1 MKQYNDLNFAD
12 DAHIDLTPLIDV
24 IFMLVIFFIL
34 TMSFAKPIL
43 EVALPTSEVGEV
55 TKKEQNFLVVALNA
69 DGTLS
74 YDNVPIDKERLKSLL
89 DENKDKELN
98 IYADMQTPFQ
108 SFVDVVDVA
117 KLKREGRF
125 SITTKKE

>member
-1 MKQYNDLNFAD
+1 MKQFTDFEFGE

-43 EVALPTSEVGEV
+43 EVALPSSEVGKV
-55 TKKEQNFLVVALNA
+55 VKKQDFLIVELHS
-69 DGTLS
+69 DGTIV
-74 YDNVPIDKERLKSLL
+74 YDGKVVDKEELKVIL
-89 DENKDKELN
+89 DANPERELN

-117 KLKREGRF
+117 KIKRDGRF

>member
-1 MKQYNDLNFAD
+1 MKQLSDFNFGD

-43 EVALPTSEVGEV
+43 EVALPSSEVGQSV
-55 TKKEQNFLVVALNA
+55 KKQDFLVVTLHK
-69 DGTLS
+69 DGSIVYENRT
-74 YDNVPIDKERLKSLL
+74 IDKEDLKLIL
-89 DENKDKELN
+89 DTAPEKELN

-117 KLKREGRF
+117 KIKRDGRF

>member
-1 MKQYNDLNFAD
+1 MKQFTDFD
-12 DAHIDLTPLIDV
+12 FGEDAHIDLTPLIDV

-43 EVALPTSEVGEV
+43 EVALPASEVGKV
-55 TKKEQNFLVVALNA
+55 VKKQDFLIVELHSDGQIVYDGKVV
-69 DGTLS
+69 
-74 YDNVPIDKERLKSLL
+74 DKEELKVIL
-89 DENKDKELN
+89 DANPERELN

-117 KLKREGRF
+117 KIKRDGRF

>member
-1 MKQYNDLNFAD
+1 MKQATDFNFGE

-43 EVALPTSEVGEV
+43 EVALPSSEVGAV
-55 TKKEQNFLVVALNA
+55 SKKQDFIVVALRE
-69 DGTLS
+69 DGAIV
-74 YDNVPIDKERLKSLL
+74 YDNRVIDKEELKSIL
-89 DENKDKELN
+89 DAQPQKELN

-108 SFVDVVDVA
+108 TFVDVVDAA
-117 KLKREGRF
+117 KLKRDGRF

>member
-1 MKQYNDLNFAD
+1 MKQFTDFEFGE

-43 EVALPTSEVGEV
+43 EVALPSSEVGKV
-55 TKKEQNFLVVALNA
+55 VKKQDFLIVELHS
-69 DGTLS
+69 DGTIV
-74 YDNVPIDKERLKSLL
+74 YDGKVVDKEELKVIL
-89 DENKDKELN
+89 DANPERELN

-117 KLKREGRF
+117 KIKRDGRL

>member
-1 MKQYNDLNFAD
+1 MKQFTDFDFGD

-43 EVALPTSEVGEV
+43 EVALPSSEVGKV
-55 TKKEQNFLVVALNA
+55 VKKQDFLIVELRS
-69 DGTLS
+69 DGLIV
-74 YDNVPIDKERLKSLL
+74 YDGKMVDKEELKVIL
-89 DENKDKELN
+89 DANPERELN

-108 SFVDVVDVA
+108 TFVDVVDVA
-117 KLKREGRF
+117 KLKRDGRF

>member
-1 MKQYNDLNFAD
+1 MKQFTDFEFGE

-43 EVALPTSEVGEV
+43 EVALPSSEVGKV
-55 TKKEQNFLVVALNA
+55 VKKQDFLIVELRNDGSIVYDGKVV
-69 DGTLS
+69 
-74 YDNVPIDKERLKSLL
+74 DKEELKVIL
-89 DENKDKELN
+89 DANPERELN

-117 KLKREGRF
+117 KIKRDGRF